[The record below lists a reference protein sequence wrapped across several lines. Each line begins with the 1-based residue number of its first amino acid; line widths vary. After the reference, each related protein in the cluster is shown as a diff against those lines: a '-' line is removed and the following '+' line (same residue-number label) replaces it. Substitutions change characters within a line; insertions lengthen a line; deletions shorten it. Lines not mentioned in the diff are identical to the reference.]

1 MKDSP
6 PMIRRPLS
14 DISKCTNALF
24 LVQLKRKKSQIKL
37 LIKAVALLWLID
49 RTVGKDSK
57 VKWCLQSATRL
68 TNLNQKEFNCQTYCY
83 HEIFAKLFLSH
94 CQAGLKK
101 KHELLLIKLTFN
113 EGHITL
119 SNHWHMKNWIT
130 FSSRAI
136 ASKSNQALTQGVK
149 YCSNAKE
156 DLFDWSLFDQYRS
169 SLFRSKN
176 LNFSALYT
184 FAHCWWTSLKHIFL
198 MASSLNLF
206 GFNSSRVFSHNNG

>member
-14 DISKCTNALF
+14 DISKRTSALF
-24 LVQLKRKKSQIKL
+24 WVQLKRKKSQIKL
-37 LIKAVALLWLID
+37 LTKAVALLWLID

-83 HEIFAKLFLSH
+83 HEIFAKAIVKLASR
-94 CQAGLKK
+94 K
-101 KHELLLIKLTFN
+101 KHESLLIKLTFN
-113 EGHITL
+113 DGHIIF
-119 SNHWHMKNWIT
+119 SMHWHMKNWIT

-149 YCSNAKE
+149 YC
-156 DLFDWSLFDQYRS
+156 
-169 SLFRSKN
+169 
-176 LNFSALYT
+176 
-184 FAHCWWTSLKHIFL
+184 
-198 MASSLNLF
+198 
-206 GFNSSRVFSHNNG
+206 